1 MTEKRKI
8 YDDAFGM
15 DPEDLEEKQPVNGLV
30 PIYANVCEQMEKL
43 NDSDRLKAYTAIC
56 RYGIFGE
63 EPKDLPLP
71 AYLVFTGTKP
81 AIDNYYKRANG
92 GKKGGRP
99 KKKKEDPED
108 EDGEEHKE
116 TVINKP
122 KVKTLGKNFS
132 EQGFSVPIY
141 EIEIEKEKEKEKDTE
156 KDNEISFSC
165 NTFSFK
171 EPKAGNASAGCL
183 PASVPGFSF
192 DSCLQC
198 RDDNSMDLTDE
209 QVKQF
214 YDWMTG
220 NGWKINGQPVKI
232 LKNAMKGYA
241 KKQNHSAGIVETF
254 TDEARMKKTAP
265 FYWDLY
271 QSTKKVITA
280 QKAEKLYRNIVEKF
294 FTSTPAEQIEY
305 LMAYE
310 DSAPDPDSETY
321 ISDRDKWLKE
331 NAAELFYPSLV
342 SDLIEKAAQEVVNQI
357 PVDKLE
363 DMSDWDIYE
372 HVRQIYYKYFTAD
385 EMRYILDFDLIPMN
399 Y

>member
-15 DPEDLEEKQPVNGLV
+15 DPEELEEKQPVNGLV
-30 PIYANVCEQMEKL
+30 PIYANVFEQIQLLPE
-43 NDSDRLKAYTAIC
+43 SDRHIVYDAIC
-56 RYGIFGE
+56 KYGLYE
-63 EPKDLPLP
+63 EKPDHLPLL
-71 AYLVFTGTKP
+71 AHMIFLGTKP
-81 AIDNYYKRANG
+81 AIDSYYKRANG

-116 TVINKP
+116 TDNIKP
-122 KVKTLGKNFS
+122 KVKTIGESLS
-132 EQGFSVPIY
+132 IY
-141 EIEIEKEKEKEKDTE
+141 EIEKETKKETEKDTE

-198 RDDNSMDLTDE
+198 RDDNSLDLTDE
-209 QVKQF
+209 QVLNF
-214 YDWMTG
+214 FHWMTDTE
-220 NGWKINGQPVKI
+220 WKINGQPVKI

-271 QSTKKVITA
+271 QSAKKVITA

-310 DSAPDPDSETY
+310 DGAPDPDSETY

-385 EMRYILDFDLIPMN
+385 EMRYILDFDLIPMK